1 VNRRTIW
8 LLGMLGVTLAVA
20 IMAGSGDG
28 DGVDPERV
36 TSRRT
41 TATRAA
47 RRGAEDDKVDWVV
60 ELRSASL
67 DSVASEYQPGRD
79 PFRFYQPPRK
89 PDPPPPPPPVRQA
102 PPPVQTAQAPPPQA
116 QGPQPPPIELGYL
129 GSFGPAER
137 PIAVFTDGEEIYNVR
152 LGGVIDGKFRVVN
165 IGYESVDLAFV
176 DFPEVPAERLPIG
189 RANGG

>member
-1 VNRRTIW
+1 MA
-8 LLGMLGVTLAVA
+8 LLGLSLVVAVLS
-20 IMAGSGDG
+20 GSDDSGPDLPG
-28 DGVDPERV
+28 IEARQPP
-36 TSRRT
+36 TRR
-41 TATRAA
+41 AT
-47 RRGAEDDKVDWVV
+47 RRGAQEETADRVV

-67 DSVASEYQPGRD
+67 DSVPGEYDPGRN

-89 PDPPPPPPPVRQA
+89 RTPPPPPPPRPVERA
-102 PPPVQTAQAPPPQA
+102 PVQTAQAAPPEP
-116 QGPQPPPIELGYL
+116 QGPTPPPIELGYL
-129 GSFGPAER
+129 GSFGPATR

-152 LGGVIDGKFRVVN
+152 LGDVIDGKFRVVN